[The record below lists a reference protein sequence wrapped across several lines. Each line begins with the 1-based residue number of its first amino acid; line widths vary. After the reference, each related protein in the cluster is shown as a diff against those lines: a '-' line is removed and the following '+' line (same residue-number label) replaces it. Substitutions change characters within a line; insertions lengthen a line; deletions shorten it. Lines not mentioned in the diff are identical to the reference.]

1 MRFLLIFI
9 SLICACGNAVAEDL
23 KGQALMD
30 SLHRMMQPVRVLSYG
45 GGTDKTWSGFY
56 RTDWMEGDVVRDR
69 YSDNVRYFSSNS
81 QDVSGMNIEHI
92 WANSWWG
99 HVQNFAYKD
108 LFNLYPSDA
117 TANQRK
123 NNNPIGVVTESVSF
137 ENGVVKVGKGVDPGT
152 GTVQTV
158 WEPADQWKGD
168 FARTYFYMATTY
180 SNFGKSGLDL
190 WTTAE
195 GLRTVD
201 PESPKVMREGVYR
214 LMLEWSKNDPVD
226 QIERDRCD
234 SIEWIQGNRNPYV
247 DVPGLCEYVWG
258 DSTEFVFDMT
268 RVLAFKNPDVHVDPN
283 PDPSTT
289 VKFSVTPASM
299 VFTAMPGVASI
310 SAKASV
316 YMQNTDAPQCTASA
330 ELPFQ
335 VSLDGEEWMQTITT
349 SFATQGF
356 YVRFAGAE
364 SVGDYEGEIIC
375 SAPGAEERV
384 VTALCHV
391 NDVSFWENF
400 EVGSK
405 GSYAAADAECN
416 AAVWN
421 MSNAMLG
428 SDAEKDKPRDG
439 RAVRMKGYVASG
451 TTVTT
456 PAHLMMVSDKECGC
470 DSLWFWAGSYGT
482 DTGVKIKVSYSIDGG
497 NNWSPIVSELKL
509 ESDLRQYAYKV
520 NATGKVRI
528 KFESLVTG
536 NKRAIIDDVMMSD
549 HEATGIEEVD
559 AQGERLGNG
568 GSLRNG
574 GSNGNAG
581 SNGNGGNFDL
591 SGREVVAGVRG
602 VVIINGKKVIR

>member
-1 MRFLLIFI
+1 MFVL
-9 SLICACGNAVAEDL
+9 SVCGNLLAEDL

-30 SLHRMMQPVRVLSYG
+30 SLHRMMQPIRVLSYG

-69 YSDNVRYFSSNS
+69 YSNTVRYFSSTT
-81 QDVSGMNIEHI
+81 QAVSGMNIEHI

-99 HVQNFAYKD
+99 HEQNFAYKD

-117 TANQRK
+117 VANQRK
-123 NNNPIGVVTESVSF
+123 SNNPIGVVTEGLSY
-137 ENGVVKVGKGVDPGT
+137 ENGVVKVGKGIDPGT

-180 SNFGKSGLDL
+180 SNFGKDGLNL
-190 WTTAE
+190 WTTTE

-214 LMLEWSKNDPVD
+214 LMLEWAKADPVD

-258 DSTEFVFDMT
+258 DSVDYAFDMQ
-268 RVLAFKNPDVHVDPN
+268 RVLAFKNPNVHVE
-283 PDPSTT
+283 PDEEQSTT
-289 VKFSVTPASM
+289 AKFSVTPSDM
-299 VFTAMPGVASI
+299 VFTAVAGAPSVA
-310 SAKASV
+310 AKASV
-316 YMQNTDAPQCTASA
+316 FMQNTELPQCTAYA

-335 VSLDGEEWMQTITT
+335 VSLDGEEWAQDITT
-349 SFATQGF
+349 SYATQSF

-364 SVGDYEGEIIC
+364 QVGDYEGEIIC
-375 SAPGAEERV
+375 SAPGAEEKV

-391 NDVSFWENF
+391 SNVSFWENF
-400 EVGSK
+400 EIGSK
-405 GSYAAADAECN
+405 SSYAAADAECN

-421 MSNAMLG
+421 MSNAMIG

-451 TTVTT
+451 STITT

-470 DSLWFWAGSYGT
+470 DSLWFWAGSYGN
-482 DTGVKIKVSYSIDGG
+482 DTGVKMKVSYSIDGG

-509 ESDLRQYAYKV
+509 GSDLQRYAYKV

-549 HEATGIEEVD
+549 HQETGID
-559 AQGERLGNG
+559 QGERLGHGDCLANG
-568 GSLRNG
+568 GY
-574 GSNGNAG
+574 
-581 SNGNGGNFDL
+581 DL
-591 SGREVVAGVRG
+591 SGRKVAGGTQG
-602 VVIINGKKVIR
+602 VTIINGKKFVK